1 MSQSSNRLTEY
12 LRQIGLTTYESQA
25 YLALISKRMMTAEEI
40 SENTSVPI
48 TRVYG
53 TLEQL
58 IQKGFAKIVQG
69 RPKRFHAVSPEQAKR
84 EYVTQLRQNFETD
97 LLTIDEALRHLQR
110 QVEPLYVE
118 SHLQV
123 KAEELLEPL
132 PDLRVMERRTAD
144 YISAANDEVLISTA
158 LFSWLPKIKGSLVDA
173 VRRGVKVRILMQL
186 SGGNLE
192 GCLRELSKLG
202 VRVKGS
208 PDPWHPV
215 RGTLVD
221 SKDLVFVIW
230 AAEEVER
237 HWNPIVYTPNHTKNP
252 GLIRIFRES
261 FLYRWASADR
271 APQRGPISK

>member
-1 MSQSSNRLTEY
+1 MEY
-12 LRQIGLTTYESQA
+12 LRQVGLTTYESEA
-25 YLALISKRMMTAEEI
+25 YLALLSKRLMTAEAI
-40 SENTSVPI
+40 SEVTSVPI

-69 RPKRFHAVSPEQAKR
+69 RPKRFHAISPEQAKR
-84 EYVTQLRQNFETD
+84 EYLTHLRQNFETE
-97 LLTIDEALRHLQR
+97 LLAIDEALRHLQR
-110 QVEPLYVE
+110 QVEPMYVE

-132 PDLRVMERRTAD
+132 EDLRIMETRTINYLEEA
-144 YISAANDEVLISTA
+144 SEEALISTA
-158 LFSWLPKIKGSLVDA
+158 LFSWLPKIKTQLRNA
-173 VRRGVKVRILMQL
+173 AKRGVDVKVLMQL
-186 SGGNLE
+186 GDNEMKRHLS
-192 GCLRELSKLG
+192 ELSRLG
-202 VRVKGS
+202 VQIRDS

-221 SKDLVFVIW
+221 NRDLTFVIW
-230 AAEEVER
+230 AAEEAER

-261 FLYRWASADR
+261 FLFRWTSSRTVFSRRMIA
-271 APQRGPISK
+271 K